1 MPFSNLGLA
10 DQLVQGILATGYTA
24 PTAIQS
30 RAIPLAVSGRDIIG
44 CAQTGTGKTAAFVL
58 PMLNYFLQH
67 AASQKG
73 HPTRG
78 LVLTPTRE
86 LAQQVEEFVTGYGRF
101 ANMQSI
107 AVYGGVNM
115 ENQIKRLRRG
125 VDIVVAT
132 PGRLLDH
139 INRRTVDLSHVEIL
153 VIDEA
158 DRMFDMGFI
167 QDVKKIISRIPAK
180 RQTMLFSATMSPE
193 VKSLVGSIQ
202 TNPELIEIGERRKPV
217 ETVKQH
223 FYSISQELKID
234 LLFHILQSKELDCVL
249 IFSRTKHGADKIT
262 HRLERGGIKAV
273 AIHSNRTQAQRQ
285 RALAGFKQGQ
295 FRVMVA
301 TDIAARGIDV
311 EGISHVVN
319 FDTPTF
325 AEDYIHRIGRTGRA
339 SATGDAI
346 TFVSNQEIKYLKSIE
361 RYTDKRF
368 ELKRYQGFDYTKKAP
383 APEKETGSRPSE
395 DRRDRWHGKRDER
408 HDRRQ
413 TDSGRPQRDQRR
425 TESSGRPRHEQSR
438 SESSGKPYR
447 EQRHKDSSEKPRGEQ
462 RHSESSGKPYGEK
475 RHKDFSERPRGQQR
489 HMESS
494 GKPYREKRHKDFSEK
509 SVGGQMHKDS
519 SGKSRIESSSHDHR
533 NETARRPSQE
543 TEKPQYVKKQQPSQS
558 IPLQKEHDWRSLV
571 TEIESGSKLKKKLKK
586 LFVREKI

>member
-1 MPFSNLGLA
+1 MPFSKLGLA

-30 RAIPLAVSGRDIIG
+30 RAIPLAVAGRDIIG

-58 PMLNYFLQH
+58 PMLNHFLQH
-67 AASQKG
+67 AASHKG

-101 ANMQSI
+101 ASMQSI
-107 AVYGGVNM
+107 AIFGGVNM
-115 ENQIKRLRRG
+115 ESQIKRLRRG

-139 INRRTVDLSHVEIL
+139 MNRRTVDLSHVEIL

-167 QDVKKIISRIPAK
+167 QDVRKIISRVPAK
-180 RQTMLFSATMSPE
+180 RQTLLFSATMSPE
-193 VKSLVGSIQ
+193 VKSLVASIQ
-202 TNPELIEIGERRKPV
+202 TNPEMIDIGERRKPV

-223 FYSISQELKID
+223 FYSSPQESKMD

-249 IFSRTKHGADKIT
+249 VFSRTKHGADKISN
-262 HRLERGGIKAV
+262 RLERGGVKAV

-319 FDTPTF
+319 YDTPTF

-346 TFVSNQEIKYLKSIE
+346 TFVSNQELKYLKSIE

-368 ELKRYQGFDYTKKAP
+368 ELKRYPGFDYTKKAP
-383 APEKETGSRPSE
+383 SPERQAESKSSE
-395 DRRDRWHGKRDER
+395 DRRDRGHGKRDER
-408 HDRRQ
+408 HDRRR
-413 TDSGRPQRDQRR
+413 TDSGRPQREQRH
-425 TESSGRPRHEQSR
+425 T
-438 SESSGKPYR
+438 ESSGKPYR
-447 EQRHKDSSEKPRGEQ
+447 EQRHGDLSGKSHPERSHSDAVEKPRYEQ
-462 RHSESSGKPYGEK
+462 RHSDSSGKPHAEHRYK
-475 RHKDFSERPRGQQR
+475 
-489 HMESS
+489 
-494 GKPYREKRHKDFSEK
+494 KPFD
-509 SVGGQMHKDS
+509 
-519 SGKSRIESSSHDHR
+519 KSRRESGSRDHR
-533 NETARRPSQE
+533 NDTARRSSQETGRPQFVKKQPPVQSIPPSQE
-543 TEKPQYVKKQQPSQS
+543 T
-558 IPLQKEHDWRSLV
+558 DWRKLV
-571 TEIESGSKLKKKLKK
+571 SEIEEGGGLKKKLKK
-586 LFVREKI
+586 LFIRDKV

>member
-1 MPFSNLGLA
+1 MPFSKLGL
-10 DQLVQGILATGYTA
+10 DDRLVQGILATGYTA

-30 RAIPLAVSGRDIIG
+30 RAIPLAVAGRDIIG

-58 PMLNYFLQH
+58 PMLNHFLQH

-86 LAQQVEEFVTGYGRF
+86 LAQQVEEFITGYGRF
-101 ANMQSI
+101 ASLQSI
-107 AVYGGVNM
+107 AIFGGVNM
-115 ENQIKRLRRG
+115 DSQIKRLRRG
-125 VDIVVAT
+125 VDIVAAT

-139 INRRTVDLSHVEIL
+139 MNRRTIDLSHVEIL

-167 QDVKKIISRIPAK
+167 QDVRKIISRVPAK

-193 VKSLVGSIQ
+193 VRSLVSSIQ
-202 TNPELIEIGERRKPV
+202 TNPEMIDIGERRKPV

-223 FYSISQELKID
+223 FYSSPQESKMD

-249 IFSRTKHGADKIT
+249 VFSRTKHGADKISN
-262 HRLERGGIKAV
+262 RLERSGVKAV

-295 FRVMVA
+295 FKVMVA

-346 TFVSNQEIKYLKSIE
+346 TFVSNQELKYLKSIE

-368 ELKRYQGFDYTKKAP
+368 ELKRYPGFDYTKKTP
-383 APEKETGSRPSE
+383 SPEKQSESKSSE
-395 DRRDRWHGKRDER
+395 DRRDRGHGRRDER
-408 HDRRQ
+408 HDRRR
-413 TDSGRPQRDQRR
+413 TDSGRPQREQRR
-425 TESSGRPRHEQSR
+425 TETSGKPYHEQGRKDSSEKPHSEQR
-438 SESSGKPYR
+438 HTESSGKPYR
-447 EQRHKDSSEKPRGEQ
+447 DQRHKG
-462 RHSESSGKPYGEK
+462 Y
-475 RHKDFSERPRGQQR
+475 
-489 HMESS
+489 
-494 GKPYREKRHKDFSEK
+494 SEK
-509 SVGGQMHKDS
+509 SHDEQRRKDS
-519 SGKSRIESSSHDHR
+519 SGKSRREFSSHDGR
-533 NETARRPSQE
+533 NDTTRRTSQGTGRSQFVKKQPPVQSIPPSQE
-543 TEKPQYVKKQQPSQS
+543 T
-558 IPLQKEHDWRSLV
+558 DWRKLV
-571 TEIESGSKLKKKLKK
+571 SEIEEGGSFKKKLKK
-586 LFVREKI
+586 LFIREKV

>member
-1 MPFSNLGLA
+1 MPFSKLGL
-10 DQLVQGILATGYTA
+10 DDRLVQGILATGYTA

-30 RAIPLAVSGRDIIG
+30 RAIPLAVAGRDIIG

-58 PMLNYFLQH
+58 PMLNHFLRH
-67 AASQKG
+67 AASHKG

-86 LAQQVEEFVTGYGRF
+86 LAQQVEEFITGYGRF
-101 ANMQSI
+101 ASLQSI
-107 AVYGGVNM
+107 AIFGGVNM

-125 VDIVVAT
+125 VDIVAAT

-139 INRRTVDLSHVEIL
+139 MNRRTVDLSHVEIL

-167 QDVKKIISRIPAK
+167 QDVRKIISRVPAK

-193 VKSLVGSIQ
+193 VRSLVASIQ
-202 TNPELIEIGERRKPV
+202 TNPEMIDIGERRKPV

-223 FYSISQELKID
+223 FYSSPQESKMD

-249 IFSRTKHGADKIT
+249 VFSRTKRGADKISN
-262 HRLERGGIKAV
+262 RLERGGVKAV

-346 TFVSNQEIKYLKSIE
+346 TFVSNQELKYLKSIE

-368 ELKRYQGFDYTKKAP
+368 ELKRYPGFDYTKRAP
-383 APEKETGSRPSE
+383 SPERQAESKSSE
-395 DRRDRWHGKRDER
+395 DRRDRGHGKRDER
-408 HDRRQ
+408 HDRRR
-413 TDSGRPQRDQRR
+413 TDSGKPQREQRH
-425 TESSGRPRHEQSR
+425 TESSGKQ
-438 SESSGKPYR
+438 YR
-447 EQRHKDSSEKPRGEQ
+447 EQS
-462 RHSESSGKPYGEK
+462 
-475 RHKDFSERPRGQQR
+475 
-489 HMESS
+489 
-494 GKPYREKRHKDFSEK
+494 HKDFSEK
-509 SVGGQMHKDS
+509 PHDEQRHKGS
-519 SGKSRIESSSHDHR
+519 SGQSRREFSSHDRR
-533 NETARRPSQE
+533 NDTTRRPSQGSVR
-543 TEKPQYVKKQQPSQS
+543 PQFIKKQPPVQS
-558 IPLQKEHDWRSLV
+558 IPPSQETDWRKLV
-571 TEIESGSKLKKKLKK
+571 SEIEEGSGFKKKLKK
-586 LFVREKI
+586 LFIRDKV

>member
-1 MPFSNLGLA
+1 MPFSTLGLH

-30 RAIPLAVSGRDIIG
+30 RAIPLAVAGRDIIG

-58 PMLNYFLQH
+58 PMLNHFL
-67 AASQKG
+67 G
-73 HPTRG
+73 HPLPSRNHHTRG

-101 ANMQSI
+101 TQLNSVAI
-107 AVYGGVNM
+107 FGGVSM
-115 ENQIKRLRRG
+115 DNQIKRLRRG

-139 INRRTVDLSHVEIL
+139 INRKTVDLSHVEIL

-167 QDVKKIISRIPAK
+167 QDVRKIIGRVPAK
-180 RQTMLFSATMSPE
+180 RQTMLFSATMSKE
-193 VKSLVGSIQ
+193 VRDLVASIQ
-202 TNPELIEIGERRKPV
+202 TDPEMIEIGERRKPV

-223 FYSISQELKID
+223 FYSSPQESKMD
-234 LLFHILQSKELDCVL
+234 LLFHILQTQELDSVL
-249 IFSRTKHGADKIT
+249 IFSRTKHGADKISNK
-262 HRLERGGIKAV
+262 LERSGVKSV

-285 RALAGFKQGQ
+285 RALAGFKQGHYK
-295 FRVMVA
+295 VMVA

-346 TFVSNQEIKYLKSIE
+346 TFVSNQELKYLKSIE

-368 ELKRYQGFDYTKKAP
+368 ELKRYPGFDYAKKAIS
-383 APEKETGSRPSE
+383 PEKDAESRSS
-395 DRRDRWHGKRDER
+395 DGRRDRRHGRRDDR
-408 HDRRQ
+408 HEHRRS
-413 TDSGRPQRDQRR
+413 DSGRSYREHGHSDSHGKP
-425 TESSGRPRHEQSR
+425 RPEHRHADSPEKSRHEQRRIESNDKPR
-438 SESSGKPYR
+438 REHRHDESSGKPFR
-447 EQRHKDSSEKPRGEQ
+447 EQRQAESHRKPRHEQ
-462 RHSESSGKPYGEK
+462 GHKNSFDKPRREFSPRDRRFDNKRGAAEGTSNPRH
-475 RHKDFSERPRGQQR
+475 
-489 HMESS
+489 
-494 GKPYREKRHKDFSEK
+494 
-509 SVGGQMHKDS
+509 
-519 SGKSRIESSSHDHR
+519 
-533 NETARRPSQE
+533 A
-543 TEKPQYVKKQQPSQS
+543 KKQLPAKSNPPAQ
-558 IPLQKEHDWRSLV
+558 EGDWRSLMASM
-571 TEIESGSKLKKKLKK
+571 EDDRRGLKKKLKR
-586 LFVREKI
+586 LFIRDKA

>member
-1 MPFSNLGLA
+1 MPFSKLGL
-10 DQLVQGILATGYTA
+10 DDRLVQGILATGYTA

-30 RAIPLAVSGRDIIG
+30 RAIPLAVAGRDIIG

-58 PMLNYFLQH
+58 PMLNHFLQH

-86 LAQQVEEFVTGYGRF
+86 LAQQVEEFITGYGRF
-101 ANMQSI
+101 ASLQSI
-107 AVYGGVNM
+107 AIFGGVNM
-115 ENQIKRLRRG
+115 DSQIKRLRRG
-125 VDIVVAT
+125 VDIVAAT

-139 INRRTVDLSHVEIL
+139 MNRRTVDLSHVEIL

-167 QDVKKIISRIPAK
+167 QDVRKIISRVPAK

-193 VKSLVGSIQ
+193 VRSLVASIQ
-202 TNPELIEIGERRKPV
+202 NNPEMIEIGERRKPV

-223 FYSISQELKID
+223 FYSSPQESKMD

-249 IFSRTKHGADKIT
+249 VFSRTKHGADKISN
-262 HRLERGGIKAV
+262 RLERGGIKAV

-346 TFVSNQEIKYLKSIE
+346 TFVSNQELKYLKSIE

-368 ELKRYQGFDYTKKAP
+368 ELKKYPGFDYTKKAP
-383 APEKETGSRPSE
+383 PLERQTESKSSE
-395 DRRDRWHGKRDER
+395 DRRERRHEKKDER
-408 HDRRQ
+408 HDRRR
-413 TDSGRPQRDQRR
+413 TDFGRPHREQRH
-425 TESSGRPRHEQSR
+425 T
-438 SESSGKPYR
+438 ESSGKPHH
-447 EQRHKDSSEKPRGEQ
+447 EQRHSDSSEKPRNEQRRIDSTGKPLREQ
-462 RHSESSGKPYGEK
+462 RHLDSSGKPFREK
-475 RHKDFSERPRGQQR
+475 QHSDV
-489 HMESS
+489 S
-494 GKPYREKRHKDFSEK
+494 GK
-509 SVGGQMHKDS
+509 
-519 SGKSRIESSSHDHR
+519 HR
-533 NETARRPSQE
+533 NEERRKNSFDKPRREFAPRDRRSDNKRGFSQG
-543 TEKPQYVKKQQPSQS
+543 TGMSQFVKKQQPVQSTPPSQ
-558 IPLQKEHDWRSLV
+558 ETDWRKLV
-571 TEIESGSKLKKKLKK
+571 SEIEEGGGLKKKLKK
-586 LFVREKI
+586 LFIRDKV

>member
-1 MPFSNLGLA
+1 MPFSKLGL
-10 DQLVQGILATGYTA
+10 DDRLVQGILATGYTA

-30 RAIPLAVSGRDIIG
+30 RAIPLAVAGRDIIG

-58 PMLNYFLQH
+58 PMLNHFLRH
-67 AASQKG
+67 AVSHKG

-86 LAQQVEEFVTGYGRF
+86 LAQQVEEFITGYGRF
-101 ANMQSI
+101 ASLQSI
-107 AVYGGVNM
+107 AIYGGVNM
-115 ENQIKRLRRG
+115 ESQIKRLRRG
-125 VDIVVAT
+125 VDIVAAT

-139 INRRTVDLSHVEIL
+139 MNRRTVDLSHVEIL

-167 QDVKKIISRIPAK
+167 QDVRKIISRVPAK

-193 VKSLVGSIQ
+193 VRSLVASIQ
-202 TNPELIEIGERRKPV
+202 TNPEMIDIGERRKPV

-223 FYSISQELKID
+223 FYSSPQESKMD

-249 IFSRTKHGADKIT
+249 VFSRTKHGADKISN
-262 HRLERGGIKAV
+262 RLERSGVKAV

-319 FDTPTF
+319 YDTPTF

-346 TFVSNQEIKYLKSIE
+346 TFVSNQELKYLKSIE
-361 RYTDKRF
+361 RYTDKKF
-368 ELKRYQGFDYTKKAP
+368 ELKRYPGFDYTRRTP
-383 APEKETGSRPSE
+383 SPEKHTEPKSLD
-395 DRRDRWHGKRDER
+395 DRRDRGHGRRDER
-408 HDRRQ
+408 HDRRR
-413 TDSGRPQRDQRR
+413 TDSGRPYREKRNPDSQGMSHREQRHTDSSEKSRNEQRR
-425 TESSGRPRHEQSR
+425 FDSTGKPKREQRHSD
-438 SESSGKPYR
+438 SSGKPF
-447 EQRHKDSSEKPRGEQ
+447 HEKQ
-462 RHSESSGKPYGEK
+462 HSDLSGKPHNEE
-475 RHKDFSERPRGQQR
+475 RHKNSFDKPRREYASRDRSYDNKHGASQVT
-489 HMESS
+489 
-494 GKPYREKRHKDFSEK
+494 GKPQFTKKQPLVQ
-509 SVGGQMHKDS
+509 SVP
-519 SGKSRIESSSHDHR
+519 
-533 NETARRPSQE
+533 PSQE
-543 TEKPQYVKKQQPSQS
+543 T
-558 IPLQKEHDWRSLV
+558 DWRKLV
-571 TEIESGSKLKKKLKK
+571 SEIEESGGFKKKLKK
-586 LFVREKI
+586 LFIRDKV